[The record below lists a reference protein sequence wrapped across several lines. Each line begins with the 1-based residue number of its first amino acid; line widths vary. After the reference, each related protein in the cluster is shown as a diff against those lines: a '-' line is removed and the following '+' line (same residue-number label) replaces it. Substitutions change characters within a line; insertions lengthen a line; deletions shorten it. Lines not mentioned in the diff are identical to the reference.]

1 MIMNHISTHI
11 EKMKFEIIEG
21 NCNTSST
28 LKPITI
34 MKKNISEI
42 SVKGLI
48 DLVKIEFKTQEG
60 REFIINANS
69 EAYLYTLVYYFLQMD
84 NFYKSNLLIKVDK
97 HISSLEK
104 GLCIIGN
111 TGVGKTA
118 LLKAFESV
126 FFKHFHFSP
135 TTHFKTVSAIEVV
148 NEFEKLETPF
158 EREEFYEKYNKGSRI
173 FDDVKAERIASNF
186 GKVNL
191 FEQIFHSRDAKKVK
205 TIITCNFNDQY
216 PNNFEKALYEFGV
229 KYGPRVYDR
238 LFSNYNFIVLEGKSF
253 RGL

>member
-1 MIMNHISTHI
+1 MNHISTYI

-21 NCNTSST
+21 NFDTSLTPNTV
-28 LKPITI
+28 TI

-42 SVKGLI
+42 SVK
-48 DLVKIEFKTQEG
+48 DLVELVKNEFENHEG
-60 REFIINANS
+60 RKFIVNPNS
-69 EAYLYTLVYYFLQMD
+69 EAYLYTLADYFLQKE
-84 NFYKSNLLIKVDK
+84 NFFK
-97 HISSLEK
+97 SSLLMKVANHTSSFNK

-126 FFKHFHFSP
+126 FFKQFHFSP
-135 TTHFKTVSAIEVV
+135 TTHFRSASAIDVV
-148 NEFEKLETPF
+148 NEFEKLESPP
-158 EREEFYEKYNKGSRI
+158 EREEFYEKYNKGSRF
-173 FDDVKAERIASNF
+173 FDDVKAERVASNF

-191 FEQIFHSRDAKKVK
+191 FEQIFLSRDANKAK
-205 TIITCNFNDQY
+205 TIITCNYHNQFH
-216 PNNFEKALYEFGV
+216 NNFEMALNEFGE

-238 LFSNYNFIVLEGKSF
+238 LFSNYNFIVLQGNSF

>member
-1 MIMNHISTHI
+1 MNMNHISTYK

-21 NCNTSST
+21 NSDTSST
-28 LKPITI
+28 LKTKII

-48 DLVKIEFKTQEG
+48 DLVKIEFKIQEG
-60 REFIINANS
+60 REFIVNANS

-84 NFYKSNLLIKVDK
+84 NFYKSNLLKRVDK
-97 HISSLEK
+97 HVSNLNK
-104 GLCIIGN
+104 GLFIIGN
-111 TGVGKTA
+111 TGVGKTV

-135 TTHFKTVSAIEVV
+135 ITHFKTISAIKVV

-158 EREEFYEKYNKGSRI
+158 EREEFYEKYSKGSRI
-173 FDDVKAERIASNF
+173 FDDVKSERIASNF

-191 FEQIFHSRDAKKVK
+191 FEQIFHSRDANKTK

-216 PNNFEKALYEFGV
+216 PNNFEEALLEFGE

-238 LFSNYNFIVLEGKSF
+238 LFSNYNFIVLDGKSF

>member
-1 MIMNHISTHI
+1 MNMSHISTYI
-11 EKMKFEIIEG
+11 EKMKFEIIVG
-21 NCNTSST
+21 NFNTSST
-28 LKPITI
+28 HKTTTI

-42 SVKGLI
+42 SVEDLI
-48 DLVKIEFKTQEG
+48 ELVKNEFENQEG
-60 REFIINANS
+60 RKFIVNPNS
-69 EAYLYTLVYYFLQMD
+69 EAYLDTLAHYFLQME
-84 NFYKSNLLIKVDK
+84 NFYN
-97 HISSLEK
+97 SSLLMKVVNHTSSFNK
-104 GLCIIGN
+104 GLCIVGN

-126 FFKHFHFSP
+126 FFKHFHFS
-135 TTHFKTVSAIEVV
+135 TITHFKTISAIDVV

-173 FDDVKAERIASNF
+173 FDDVKSERIASNF

-216 PNNFEKALYEFGV
+216 PNNFEKALYEFGK
-229 KYGPRVYDR
+229 KYGHRVYDR
-238 LFSNYNFIVLEGKSF
+238 LFSNYNFIVLDGKSF